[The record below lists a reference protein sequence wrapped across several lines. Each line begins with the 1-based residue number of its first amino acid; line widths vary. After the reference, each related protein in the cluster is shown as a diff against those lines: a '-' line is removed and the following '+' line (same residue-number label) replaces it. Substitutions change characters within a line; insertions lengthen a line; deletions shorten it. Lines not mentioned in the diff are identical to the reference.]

1 MPKDMKKHP
10 ANTEPAGR
18 NRRGLHAPEQTRL
31 PAKGLELYRLVMDAI
46 HDGAV
51 LTDPDGYILYF
62 NKPYGRFLGID
73 AESQIGRHVTDVIE
87 NTRMHIVA
95 KTGKAEINVVQRI
108 KGQDMVV
115 QRIPIR
121 KNGKIIAVFG
131 QVMFKDVRDIGKLAQ
146 KLCILESKV
155 QLYEQELLSLRS
167 TRYTLEN
174 IVGVSAPI
182 VSLRKAAQ
190 RVAEPTC
197 PS

>member
-1 MPKDMKKHP
+1 MPEDMKKHRP
-10 ANTEPAGR
+10 DTKPAGR

-73 AESQIGRHVTDVIE
+73 AEGQIGRHVTDVIE

-95 KTGKAEINVVQRI
+95 KTGKAEMNVVQRI

-131 QVMFKDVRDIGKLAQ
+131 QVMFERRA
-146 KLCILESKV
+146 
-155 QLYEQELLSLRS
+155 RH
-167 TRYTLEN
+167 
-174 IVGVSAPI
+174 
-182 VSLRKAAQ
+182 RKAW
-190 RVAEPTC
+190 AEALHPRIEGAALREAD
-197 PS
+197 PFAPLYALHA